1 MLRNQLQA
9 TVTAEATEE
18 SERFM
23 LGASKILTVSYGTF
37 SCTLEGFDDPFST
50 MKGIAEYFR
59 DLAADDRYFGAEPPT
74 PDAAMLQHIAER
86 EIQRRV
92 EAKINANGVVLRQ
105 TEQPQKDPVPLSAP
119 VAEASAANP
128 VEVASPVG
136 AVVPTAVPVAPSDMP
151 DGDVVDAGPDL
162 SDIVVAPQ
170 ADDDSVSAKLARI
183 RAAVA
188 ASRIAVVADESAA
201 AYEDDGLPVADV
213 GPSQDFAFDLDL
225 SNEAPVAE
233 AVAESAI
240 DLEVY
245 AEGSAQRDTPDED
258 AIADDFAVLTAEDRP
273 DADSADEIPESDMTD
288 LAALDG
294 ATMAEVGAPA
304 ADLPQLAE
312 ADDARAHDSDAAN
325 YDGPTEVLTS
335 DDALMS
341 SLASLTGEA
350 PVLPEMTDAETEPS
364 GTEALET
371 AMDDTIA
378 GLFADADAEATVDDD
393 MSLPEAAQAEVAET
407 DDLHLPEADEDEDE
421 DNYEDQDRDNDAADP
436 ALAAMF
442 DAADESDADAVTA
455 EIHAEEMPV
464 SEDDAVAGLFPA
476 SDDDATDTADMHDAE
491 AAEEPAPRPGFL
503 QRARARVIKVRAS
516 EFIPDDATSDPVATE
531 LRADGL
537 SADEEADLIA
547 ELERAERDAEGE
559 GEGGR
564 AILENSGTDNEAA
577 VSRLMDEANTKL
589 EGAESRRRFSAIAH
603 LKAAVAATVADRKMK
618 SKDAPPEVRPAD
630 DDVTDRYRDDL
641 SKAVRPRRPSADAGT
656 MTQRPSMDT
665 RPAPLVLVSEQRI
678 DRTSGQADAGV
689 IRPRRISAAA
699 LSTPDDDA
707 DQDQDEE
714 IVLSP
719 EDARNFADFAEK
731 LGASNLAELLEAAAA
746 YTSTVEG
753 RPHFSRPQI
762 LSKVANVADDDD
774 YTREDGL
781 RSFGMLLRQGKIQKV
796 RRGQFMIADSSKFM
810 TEARRAA
817 R

>member
-1 MLRNQLQA
+1 MLRNQLRV
-9 TVTAEATEE
+9 TVAVEATEE

-105 TEQPQKDPVPLSAP
+105 TDQSQDAPAHVPVSGPRTIAVAAP
-119 VAEASAANP
+119 
-128 VEVASPVG
+128 
-136 AVVPTAVPVAPSDMP
+136 AVVEAPAAVAAAPSDAADEDM
-151 DGDVVDAGPDL
+151 VYAAPDL
-162 SDIVVAPQ
+162 SEVPATPQ

-188 ASRIAVVADESAA
+188 ASRAAAATDHAAA
-201 AYEDDGLPVADV
+201 AYEDDALPVADA

-225 SNEAPVAE
+225 SDDTAPAAEDTAEPVAE
-233 AVAESAI
+233 PVI

-245 AEGSAQRDTPDED
+245 AEPAAQHD
-258 AIADDFAVLTAEDRP
+258 ASTEEQMIDDVARFTAEDGMVDDVAIEQLEEP
-273 DADSADEIPESDMTD
+273 DLTD

-294 ATMAEVGAPA
+294 ASLAEVEAA
-304 ADLPQLAE
+304 ADDTNEVIDAFEAE
-312 ADDARAHDSDAAN
+312 IDETTVPN
-325 YDGPTEVLTS
+325 IDGPTEVLTS

-341 SLASLTGEA
+341 SLVSLTGDAARTA
-350 PVLPEMTDAETEPS
+350 PAADVALHDADISES
-364 GTEALET
+364 
-371 AMDDTIA
+371 AMEDTIA
-378 GLFADADAEATVDDD
+378 GLFTDAPAAVDDDIALPETTEPETAGDHDAHLADADDLPQETAEAD
-393 MSLPEAAQAEVAET
+393 
-407 DDLHLPEADEDEDE
+407 
-421 DNYEDQDRDNDAADP
+421 YEDQDAGDDAVDP

-442 DAADESDADAVTA
+442 DAADETDGAELAADVGDMQHTDAD
-455 EIHAEEMPV
+455 
-464 SEDDAVAGLFPA
+464 GN
-476 SDDDATDTADMHDAE
+476 DDDAAADVIAASDANAADLPEAE

-516 EFIPDDATSDPVATE
+516 DFIPDEGAAAPVAAE
-531 LRADGL
+531 LHAEGL

-547 ELERAERDAEGE
+547 ELERAERDADGE

-618 SKDAPPEVRPAD
+618 SKDAPAEVRPAD

-678 DRTSGQADAGV
+678 DRSSANDAAAV
-689 IRPRRISAAA
+689 RPRRITSGAMTAH
-699 LSTPDDDA
+699 DDDA
-707 DQDQDEE
+707 DLEQDED

-762 LSKVANVADDDD
+762 LSKVANVAEDDD